1 MPANQRQ
8 QTAKSKAPAQ
18 VPTSPTSKATAKY
31 TNKDGSK
38 FITVPKPLETTPTA
52 MAQTTTKPNGQTP
65 TDVNGSA
72 PAVNRKKQKR
82 REKQAAKLAAEGIT
96 PNQAQTAKQIQELEA
111 RFREHGLDEPY
122 EENSQFDPADGD
134 QGIEYYSDEEGGY
147 SGSYGRDSPPNGYTQ
162 PAGKK
167 SKKKKNNKAKKTQ
180 LPDTPNNA
188 QQRTNGTLQ
197 PHIHNHAPLSLPPLG
212 TNMPRGTFCVMF
224 KDGMYN
230 NIS

>member
-18 VPTSPTSKATAKY
+18 APLSPTSKATAKY

-38 FITVPKPLETTPTA
+38 FITVPKPLETNAEA
-52 MAQTTTKPNGQTP
+52 MAQATTKPNGLTHA
-65 TDVNGSA
+65 DVNGTT

-96 PNQAQTAKQIQELEA
+96 PNQEQTAKQIQELED

-122 EENSQFDPADGD
+122 GVNGQFDPTDGD

-147 SGSYGRDSPPNGYTQ
+147 SGSYGRNSPPNGYVQ

-167 SKKKKNNKAKKTQ
+167 SKKKKNNKAKKPQ
-180 LPDTPNNA
+180 LPESSGQP
-188 QQRTNGTLQ
+188 QPQTNGISDS
-197 PHIHNHAPLSLPPLG
+197 HIHNHAPLALPPLG
-212 TNMPRGTFCVMF
+212 TNMPRGTFVLL
-224 KDGMYN
+224 
-230 NIS
+230 